1 MQNVKN
7 NFFFNRGREY
17 GANGN
22 LTSDDDD
29 MLQPG
34 EIVSSS
40 FFGTRKNMRVS
51 CIGSF
56 YC

>member
-29 MLQPG
+29 MIQPG
-34 EIVSSS
+34 EIVSSL